1 MVSCPI
7 LGEAVIARIIPVFSL
22 KSDLLF
28 DQVQKLI
35 TIIHEIG
42 AYVLLV
48 MTDNLHTNVS
58 CFKMFHENYGS
69 VSEFSV
75 NHPVPPC
82 TTLYHP
88 VPNEVFKVLYTL
100 FDPIHLF
107 KNLKYNWLTEKVQKL
122 KFYVLEGDKTAEASW
137 SDIVHVYNAEKTSLM
152 KESKLD

>member
-1 MVSCPI
+1 MLALMVCHI
-7 LGEAVIARIIPVFSL
+7 MGEAFIVRIIPVYSL

-42 AYVLLV
+42 AYLFLV
-48 MTDNLHTNVS
+48 MTDNLHANVS
-58 CFKMFHENYGS
+58 CFRMFHEKYGS

-75 NHPVPPC
+75 N
-82 TTLYHP
+82 HP

-107 KNLKYNWLTEKVQKL
+107 KTLKNNWLTEKVQKL
-122 KFYVLEGDKTAEASW
+122 KFYVPEIDETVE
-137 SDIVHVYNAEKTSLM
+137 T
-152 KESKLD
+152 